1 MRLFDLNHGDDGD
14 RVYADDDHRDGDD
27 VNDDDDGDGD
37 GDAHV
42 HHHVIT
48 MHRQSL

>member
-1 MRLFDLNHGDDGD
+1 MWLFDLNHGDDGD
-14 RVYADDDHRDGDD
+14 RVYVDDHRDGDH
-27 VNDDDDGDGD
+27 VNDDGDVN
-37 GDAHV
+37 V